1 MIWRYNAA
9 IGHTRVLACIEDKHN
24 LPNRGNEMKKIL
36 SFVALGTFSL
46 ILTAAFM
53 FDLKIETVRAQ
64 TQPAAVQDKIPD
76 VIVLGKDVKLGAVT
90 FNHVNHNGGTYSID
104 GKGPIACV
112 ECHHTAQPA
121 AEIAKHPPLKT
132 AWPADRT
139 TTLTA
144 ELFSKDPAAAGVAAC
159 RSCHTKAGETPKL
172 LPAIPEI
179 KHESSTA
186 MISLNNQQAF
196 HRNCAGCH
204 TEVKKDRKDL
214 KAPTTT
220 QCMMCHKRTS

>member
-1 MIWRYNAA
+1 LAVFFLAA
-9 IGHTRVLACIEDKHN
+9 I
-24 LPNRGNEMKKIL
+24 
-36 SFVALGTFSL
+36 
-46 ILTAAFM
+46 AFYL
-53 FDLKIETVRAQ
+53 FNDPVKSSAVQAQ
-64 TQPAAVQDKIPD
+64 TQTIPE
-76 VIVLGKDVKLGAVT
+76 VIVLGKDAKLGQVT
-90 FNHVNHNGGTYSID
+90 FNHVKHNGGTYSID
-104 GKGPIACV
+104 GTGPIGCV

-121 AEIAKHPPLKT
+121 SELAKHPPLKT

-144 ELFSKDPAAAGVAAC
+144 DLFNKGASAAGVAAC
-159 RSCHTKAGETPKL
+159 RDCHARAGETPKL

-204 TEVKKDRKDL
+204 TELKKEKPAS

-220 QCMMCHKRTS
+220 QCTLCHKRAA